1 MIKGLIKKDL
11 YNLAAYKTSMIIMVL
26 FCGIAIIG
34 SKAVTYGPV
43 IICTMVGMIA
53 LSTFNYDEIA
63 KSNKYVLTL
72 PTNRKEIVKSKYILA
87 IGSAIVGGIIGV
99 RFQNPSNKIL
109 SFILSLAG
117 GLMTSILSFD
127 LIPEALKI
135 ASITNVILGIAL
147 GIFCMIVCNYLVD
160 KKFTENSQMLRSIKE
175 ENKKDLLRA
184 GIVTSIGLAIHNFPE
199 GLAIGSGFGASLT
212 LGYSLAIAICIH
224 DIPEGI
230 SMAVPMKNG
239 GMKTSK
245 VLYYVILSGVT
256 TGIGALIGK
265 IIGGISQDV
274 IAVCL
279 SFAAGA
285 MLYIVSGE
293 LIPESNKIYDGK
305 ASTIGTIIGFI
316 LGLIAVNI

>member
-1 MIKGLIKKDL
+1 M
-11 YNLAAYKTSMIIMVL
+11 
-26 FCGIAIIG
+26 
-34 SKAVTYGPV
+34 
-43 IICTMVGMIA
+43 
-53 LSTFNYDEIA
+53 
-63 KSNKYVLTL
+63 
-72 PTNRKEIVKSKYILA
+72 
-87 IGSAIVGGIIGV
+87 
-99 RFQNPSNKIL
+99 
-109 SFILSLAG
+109 
-117 GLMTSILSFD
+117 
-127 LIPEALKI
+127 
-135 ASITNVILGIAL
+135 
-147 GIFCMIVCNYLVD
+147 
-160 KKFTENSQMLRSIKE
+160 
-175 ENKKDLLRA
+175 
-184 GIVTSIGLAIHNFPE
+184 AIHNFPE

-239 GMKTSK
+239 GMKAPK

-293 LIPESNKIYDGK
+293 LIPESNKIYEGK
-305 ASTIGTIIGFI
+305 ASTIGTIIGFV